1 MGFGFDIN
9 GFKNNFFSAMRNAGN
24 METQDSQINTEKE
37 VKEAKN
43 VQSKFKNQLAN
54 ISDPIGD
61 SFTKSNNTQA
71 KGEFDEVSVKDL
83 MALLNDKELNIDK
96 VNTYIEEKPVSAE
109 TTSAL
114 ANVGNV
120 KIPEET
126 KEMAKISD
134 ADTNAVIFHTGRA
147 YATDSATRI
156 KKQADLFNEVADVLK
171 TPELVYT
178 FLAVVNKND
187 IA

>member
-96 VNTYIEEKPVSAE
+96 VNTYIEEKPVKAE
-109 TTSAL
+109 TKSTL

-120 KIPEET
+120 EIPEET
-126 KEMAKISD
+126 KIMAEISD
-134 ADTNAVIFHTGRA
+134 ADTSVLRA
-147 YATDSATRI
+147 LIDTAFATDSATRI
-156 KKQADLFNEVADVLK
+156 KEQAESSV
-171 TPELVYT
+171 EGI
-178 FLAVVNKND
+178 D
-187 IA
+187 ILGPNNYDALMKALYENAIA